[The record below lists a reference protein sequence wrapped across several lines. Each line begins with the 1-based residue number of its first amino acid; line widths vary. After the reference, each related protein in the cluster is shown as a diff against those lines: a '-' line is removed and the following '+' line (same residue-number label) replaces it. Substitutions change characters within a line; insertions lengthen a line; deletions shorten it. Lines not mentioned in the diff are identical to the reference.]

1 MKIKA
6 KKLYKD
12 AQLPQ
17 MMRPGDAAVDL
28 YSYQDYTLKPGERL
42 VVGTGVAVAIPQGF
56 WGNIRD
62 RGGLP
67 LNHGIHTMGGVVDS
81 NYRGEVKVIVINL
94 GQETYTIKKGDRVC
108 QMIIHQ
114 HEIVEFEEVE
124 QLDDTNRGED
134 GFASSGY

>member
-1 MKIKA
+1 MKIKV
-6 KKLYKD
+6 KKLYLD
-12 AQLPQ
+12 SILPQ
-17 MMRPGDAAVDL
+17 TMRTGDAAVDL
-28 YSYQDYTLKPGERL
+28 YAYQDYTLKPGERL
-42 VVGTGVAVAIPQGF
+42 VVGTGVAIAIPQGF

-81 NYRGEVKVIVINL
+81 NYRGEIKVIVINL
-94 GQETYTIKKGDRVC
+94 GQEAYTIKKGDRVC
-108 QMIIHQ
+108 QMIVHQ

-124 QLDDTNRGED
+124 QLEDTNRGEE